1 MTPGHFSNI
10 KCFCFLYRGFLR
22 DPVCAFWVRL
32 FPYVKFIELGDTLLI
47 VVQKRRLAT
56 YYWTHHL
63 GALLFSWYLYPY
75 EPSVAVWLTLII
87 NVFHVPV
94 YIYATLR
101 SLKMQMP
108 KVARDSLGFLEILH
122 MTINL
127 VFCLILFFYINRH
140 VNCNITALNVTL
152 LTVIYTLC
160 LALTTHLFVQRL
172 RYRSKVKAEKSVP

>member
-1 MTPGHFSNI
+1 M
-10 KCFCFLYRGFLR
+10 KL
-22 DPVCAFWVRL
+22 
-32 FPYVKFIELGDTLLI
+32 IELGDTFLI

-63 GALLFSWYLYPY
+63 GALLLSWYLYPY

-101 SLKMQMP
+101 SLKMKMP
-108 KVARDSLGFLEILH
+108 KVARDGLGLLEIVH

-127 VFCLILFFYINRH
+127 ALCIILFYYMYRN
-140 VNCNITALNVTL
+140 VNCNITILNVTL
-152 LTVIYTLC
+152 LTLIYALC
-160 LALTTHLFVQRL
+160 LALTAHLFVQRL
-172 RYRSKVKAEKSVP
+172 WYRSKLKVEKSVP